1 MKKSNLKRIM
11 KQLCIVCLFAI
22 LLCPTAYAAG
32 ADVAGSATSAFD
44 TYMKPQIKAIANG
57 VIIPCIDGILA
68 VVIIVKAIM
77 LWQSYKKNGGEYEW
91 HSLAVLGGCLVV
103 ALSAPLWMWT
113 MIGW

>member
-1 MKKSNLKRIM
+1 MKKSNLRILG
-11 KQLCIVCLFAI
+11 KWLCIVSLFAI

-44 TYMKPQIKAIANG
+44 TYMKTQIKGIANG
-57 VIIPCIDGILA
+57 VIIPCIDGILL

-77 LWQSYKKNGGEYEW
+77 LWQSYKKNGGEYDW

-113 MIGW
+113 VIGW